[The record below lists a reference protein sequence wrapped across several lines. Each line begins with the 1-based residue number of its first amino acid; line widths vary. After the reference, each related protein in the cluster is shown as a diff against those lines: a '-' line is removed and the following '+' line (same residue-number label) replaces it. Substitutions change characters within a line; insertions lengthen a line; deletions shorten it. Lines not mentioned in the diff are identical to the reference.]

1 MLKQTW
7 AMTRK
12 ELLHIVRTPGNFF
25 VVAFTPLLML
35 ILLTYALAVDIT
47 NVPIAVL
54 DYDQTPLSQAYI
66 RQITGCPDL
75 VLAGSA
81 SSLEEADYL
90 LTHNDVRAVVI
101 IQSGFGA
108 SVQAMDG
115 FPVQVVVD
123 GTEPQS
129 GGFAFRHIWGQT
141 QNFIEGRLHEAAFA
155 LGLSPRLLEPP
166 IDLRIRTWYNAD
178 LSAVHDVFPA
188 LIAVVLGLPAVSVSM
203 AIAREKEHGSLEQL
217 MASPLQKV
225 ALLAGKML
233 PYVIVGV
240 SDVLLSAAIGWLWFG
255 VPVRGSLLLLT
266 LLSID
271 FFLANLAIGLLI
283 SLYMPSQQAAA
294 MLAILIF
301 FFPGFFLSGIFFPLI
316 SMPPLARMEAGMLPT
331 TQFVMIARALFLK
344 GVGLEV
350 LWPSAVG
357 LLVGGLLIGAFAVMR
372 FRKKLA

>member
-1 MLKQTW
+1 MFNQIR

-25 VVAFTPLLML
+25 VVSLTPLLML

-54 DYDQTPLSQAYI
+54 DYDHTPLSQAYV
-66 RQITGCPDL
+66 RQITSSPDL

-81 SSLEEADYL
+81 GSLGDADYL

-101 IQSGFGA
+101 IQSGFEA
-108 SVQAMDG
+108 SVQEMAG
-115 FPVQVVVD
+115 FPVQVIVD
-123 GTEPQS
+123 GAEPQS
-129 GGFAFRHIWGQT
+129 GGFAFQHIIGQT
-141 QNFIEGRLHEAAFA
+141 QHFIEERYYQAAPAF
-155 LGLSPRLLEPP
+155 GLSPEMLEPP
-166 IDLRIRTWYNAD
+166 VDLRIRTWYNAD
-178 LSAVHDVFPA
+178 LSAVRDVFPA

-217 MASPLQKV
+217 MASPLRKV
-225 ALLAGKML
+225 SFLSGKMF

-240 SDVLLSAAIGWLWFG
+240 ADVLLSVAIGWLWFG
-255 VPVRGSLLLLT
+255 VPLRGSLLLLI

-331 TQFVMIARALFLK
+331 TQFVMITRALFLK

-357 LLVGGLLIGAFAVMR
+357 LFVGGLLLGAFAVMR